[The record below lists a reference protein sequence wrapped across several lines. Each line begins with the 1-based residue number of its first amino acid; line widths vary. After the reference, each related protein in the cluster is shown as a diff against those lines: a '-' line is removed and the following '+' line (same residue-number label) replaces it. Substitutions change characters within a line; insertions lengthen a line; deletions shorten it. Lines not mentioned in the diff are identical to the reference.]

1 MLVMLVGDQLLSP
14 QQICPGCLFADHAGR
29 PRWQDG
35 VLKCGNRPTPPL
47 PATNN
52 QIECPMG
59 FRLVEV
65 DN

>member
-1 MLVMLVGDQLLSP
+1 
-14 QQICPGCLFADHAGR
+14 LFADHAGR